1 MSQTLI
7 KTINKKSN
15 LRFFRITTAILITT
29 LLFLYIFQTST
40 MAKRNSL
47 VESYEFEIEQIYE
60 QNKDLEI
67 TFSQKNSLKNSENLL
82 KDLNFEKV
90 TKIDYIRI
98 LETAVAAK

>member
-1 MSQTLI
+1 
-7 KTINKKSN
+7 
-15 LRFFRITTAILITT
+15 
-29 LLFLYIFQTST
+29 